1 MAQRYG
7 NLALVL
13 FDARKIL
20 FEPVHGRPLP
30 DQSLMITLLTE
41 SVPEVSQL
49 WKIQGSSEVFAIV
62 LPVFV
67 RSSAGFCWFLLG
79 RRWSGV
85 LGSLPSL
92 VQQNVMRDGLVGR
105 PLRLHETF

>member
-1 MAQRYG
+1 MAQRCG

-49 WKIQGSSEVFAIV
+49 WKIQGPSEIFAIV

-67 RSSAGFCWFLLG
+67 RSSAGFLLIFAWAPLVRG
-79 RRWSGV
+79 
-85 LGSLPSL
+85 PCSL
-92 VQQNVMRDGLVGR
+92 VQQNVVGHYVSKT
-105 PLRLHETF
+105 LRNERG